1 MKKISLFVLAAFL
14 GAILALGGAQWM
26 GLGKTVLVKNATE
39 SVPATLVHMPVAS
52 NNGTMVNL
60 DFTQAAEKTLP
71 VAVHIQSSV
80 KMKSRELAGGFNFD
94 QLPEQF
100 RQFFG
105 EPFGGQQPNEREI
118 PEQQMMGSGSGV
130 LISQDGYIVTN
141 NHVVADADALTVTLN
156 DHRTYDATVIGTDPS
171 TDIALIKIEEKGLPS
186 AKFANSDDLKVG
198 EWVVAVGN
206 PFNLESTVT
215 AGIVS
220 AKGRNININQD
231 KTPIESFIQ
240 TDAAINPGNSGGA
253 LVNLNGDLVGVNTAI
268 ASPTGAYAGY
278 GFAVPSNIVMKIVA
292 DLKDFGVV
300 QRGFIGAIIRSI
312 DGQFAKEKGLEST
325 NGVYVDSLAAHSAA
339 AEAGVKVG
347 DVITAVD
354 GIETSTS
361 PKLLE
366 MIGRHRPGDQVIL
379 TILRHGDEK
388 NLSVTLKNRDGNTE
402 PVKRNAPSVI
412 LQHLG
417 ATLSPLSKDEAQEMG
432 IDGGVKIT
440 ELNSGLLR
448 TETEIKEGFVI
459 TKING
464 KSVSK
469 VDEITRLLQDQKG
482 GVMLEGKYPGSDKT
496 YYYAFGL

>member
-1 MKKISLFVLAAFL
+1 
-14 GAILALGGAQWM
+14 
-26 GLGKTVLVKNATE
+26 
-39 SVPATLVHMPVAS
+39 
-52 NNGTMVNL
+52 
-60 DFTQAAEKTLP
+60 
-71 VAVHIQSSV
+71 
-80 KMKSRELAGGFNFD
+80 
-94 QLPEQF
+94 LPEQF

-105 EPFGGQQPNEREI
+105 EPFGNDPNEG
-118 PEQQMMGSGSGV
+118 PMPDQQMMGSGSGV
-130 LISQDGYIVTN
+130 LISADGYIVTN

-156 DHRTYDATVIGTDPS
+156 DHRSYEATVIGADPS

-186 AKFANSDDLKVG
+186 VQFANSDNLKVG

-292 DLKDFGVV
+292 DLKEFGVV
-300 QRGFIGAIIRSI
+300 QRGFIGAIIRNM
-312 DGQFAKEKGLEST
+312 DGKFAKEKGLSNT

-347 DVITAVD
+347 DVITGVD
-354 GIETSTS
+354 GVETFSS

-366 MIGRHRPGDQVIL
+366 MIGRHRPGDQVTL
-379 TILRHGDEK
+379 TILRNGQEK
-388 NLSVTLKNRDGNTE
+388 NLPVILKNREGTTD
-402 PVKRNAPSVI
+402 PVKRTAPSAL
-412 LQHLG
+412 LQQLG
-417 ATLSPLSKDEAQEMG
+417 VTLEPLKKEEAKEMG
-432 IDGGVKIT
+432 LESGVKIT
-440 ELNSGLLR
+440 ELSAGLLANQ
-448 TETEIKEGFVI
+448 TEIQEGFVI

-464 KSVSK
+464 RSVSK
-469 VDEITRLLQDQKG
+469 VDEVTRLLQDQKG
-482 GVMLEGKYPGSDKT
+482 GIMIEGKYPGRDKT
-496 YYYAFGL
+496 FYYAFGLEN